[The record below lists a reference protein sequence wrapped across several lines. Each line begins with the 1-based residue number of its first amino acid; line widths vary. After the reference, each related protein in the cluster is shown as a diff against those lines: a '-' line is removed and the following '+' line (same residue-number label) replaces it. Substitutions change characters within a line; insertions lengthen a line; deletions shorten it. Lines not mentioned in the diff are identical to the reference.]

1 MSESQLEESSK
12 KEKIKRKYTSNE
24 LFKFESTARHLEKE
38 NRTLRQYIEELEN
51 RLLVFIKAHQ
61 LEDDTRAHRPRGE
74 ERIREFDSQREEIRL
89 LKYALNDISVQ
100 RKDNDFILTITQRF
114 KEKDS
119 MNNTYVR
126 EKRSFSWPKH
136 RADRTEEEEEQAQE
150 SPGSR
155 MHERDR

>member
-24 LFKFESTARHLEKE
+24 LFKFESTARHLQQE
-38 NRTLRQYIEELEN
+38 NRSLKQYIEELEN
-51 RLLVFIKAHQ
+51 RLLVFIKAYH
-61 LEDDTRAHRPRGE
+61 LEDDARAHRPRE
-74 ERIREFDSQREEIRL
+74 ERMREFDSQREEIRL

-100 RKDNDFILTITQRF
+100 RRDNDFILTITQRF

-136 RADRTEEEEEQAQE
+136 RTDNSEEEGEPEGEE
-150 SPGSR
+150 SPGRR
-155 MHERDR
+155 MDERQR